1 MKVRTVIRRHTLT
14 LSLLLA
20 LVGCG
25 EPAPS
30 EPEYLPADY
39 SYLPRIKLDV
49 ATIEINDSWAPR
61 GITGHLE
68 QVAPL
73 RPRDALSR
81 MGNDRLLTGGN
92 SGRALFSV
100 EDATIL
106 RGRSTYDA
114 HFAVGL
120 AFFRE
125 GGDSLG
131 GVKVEVSR
139 SVSTRDESEAGRRVT
154 LYKLVQDAM
163 DDMNVELEF
172 QLRRKMKDLLQTT
185 SATAPE
191 PGVVESEALD
201 APQKPSGVLKPVR

>member
-1 MKVRTVIRRHTLT
+1 MIRRHLLA
-14 LSLLLA
+14 LSLLVA
-20 LVGCG
+20 MVGCG

-30 EPEYLPADY
+30 ESEYMPADY
-39 SYLPRIKLDV
+39 SYLPKIKLDV
-49 ATIEINDSWAPR
+49 ANIEINDSWAPR

-68 QVAPL
+68 QGAPL

-81 MGNDRLLTGGN
+81 MGQDRLLTGGN
-92 SGRALFSV
+92 SGRAVFTID
-100 EDATIL
+100 DATIL
-106 RGRSTYDA
+106 RGRGTYDA
-114 HFAVGL
+114 HFAVGM

-139 SVSTRDESEAGRRVT
+139 SISLSARDESEAGKRVT

-163 DDMNVELEF
+163 ADMNVELEF
-172 QLRRKMKDLLQTT
+172 QLRHKMKDLLQTT

-191 PGVVESEALD
+191 PGVVESEDLD